1 MQIAVASMVSVIF
14 RGASSGHAA
23 KAGKHPRTLKPI
35 AMLRKTKGNTIDRNL
50 SKEREWKSKRRAM
63 CLPCITSGVV
73 PVLPIYCAQCSKSVQ
88 GCSLSNELSAC
99 RWTQKNRRRR
109 RASSTVPAGHRHSCG
124 IWKDAQ
130 FLPVSD

>member
-50 SKEREWKSKRRAM
+50 SKRTGMEKQAACHVFAVHYQWRRAGAADILRSM
-63 CLPCITSGVV
+63 LKERAGVFT
-73 PVLPIYCAQCSKSVQ
+73 VQ
-88 GCSLSNELSAC
+88 
-99 RWTQKNRRRR
+99 
-109 RASSTVPAGHRHSCG
+109 
-124 IWKDAQ
+124 
-130 FLPVSD
+130 